1 MLKKNTTAIS
11 DDSFIVEQLNSYFS
25 KIKIIDKSVDK
36 SEIGQ
41 DCRCTNRLTS
51 VEFVTCFRSGLAL
64 ASESDP
70 KE

>member
-36 SEIGQ
+36 SEIG
-41 DCRCTNRLTS
+41 
-51 VEFVTCFRSGLAL
+51 
-64 ASESDP
+64 
-70 KE
+70 